1 MAPFIKLK
9 THDSSESNLEESD
22 DSDVDEFFDDDS
34 EDDVQSDMEENELF
48 SHTEFSNT
56 IDVGKIIAIYSSETV
71 NDPFFLC
78 RVLEKRHTEQHI
90 SDNNDHHIPA
100 GTDYMVGNY
109 LEKTSENF
117 RSRTVN

>member
-1 MAPFIKLK
+1 MADSGQQKGKSATLKILTFFSLFWSMCIMAPFIKLK

-34 EDDVQSDMEENELF
+34 EDDAQSDMEENELF

-71 NDPFFLC
+71 NEPFFLC
-78 RVLEKRHTEQHI
+78 
-90 SDNNDHHIPA
+90 S
-100 GTDYMVGNY
+100 
-109 LEKTSENF
+109 S
-117 RSRTVN
+117 